1 MCSTKKL
8 AKSGNFLFEF
18 EILCGSYGNLLNN
31 KKWTLFYATLKD
43 GALKS
48 FMSWGMNSIIS
59 WSEMQNIFLE
69 KYNDNYLKEEIFKMN
84 KNEDE
89 IVEDLIER
97 FM

>member
-1 MCSTKKL
+1 
-8 AKSGNFLFEF
+8 
-18 EILCGSYGNLLNN
+18 
-31 KKWTLFYATLKD
+31 
-43 GALKS
+43 
-48 FMSWGMNSIIS
+48 MNSIIS